1 MRRSI
6 WQRVLAAAVFGLSGL
21 SVMLPFAEPAAAAD
35 PRGFEV
41 TTTLTDGPVKNAGS
55 ATRPRLSPDGL
66 WTVFVDGGGLR
77 SVPTAG
83 GRVRTLDPLVSEVY
97 GISDDSAWVVYSD
110 EKGVASRP
118 IAGADEVRLYDGNG
132 DDIELEMSLGY
143 VVMFVE
149 ASMRIV
155 PVSGGPP
162 LTLPAPFSLTDVDF
176 VVVSPIG
183 DRVVV
188 AGLVDGVKH
197 SLFSIPT
204 DRRPPALLHTLAP
217 GENFSTGHF
226 SPDGS
231 TIVYSTALYAVSDA
245 TGSLYSVGADAV
257 VHAIVPNV
265 AGAAF
270 GLFSVATTATHLF
283 AYFVADGRHYLVRS
297 NYDGSVVT
305 IPYTAP
311 DGASLYSIPHP
322 VEGAGRVIFPQT
334 GASDDLLSVRDDG
347 SSLVTIVPRYTRK
360 SFFVSP
366 YTNTVV
372 SFWRTAAG
380 IIETVQAPV
389 DGSRAAAVLFS
400 PIATFSA
407 FTADG
412 ESVVLGANGSPW
424 LVSLRGAP
432 APIRI
437 APTSGTVDTARFTV
451 TEDGRRVVVVQD
463 QVADGR
469 YGLYSFGPS
478 YDDGKHAQFVPVTPV
493 RLLDTRPGNQVG
505 YSGAKP
511 TPGAVVRLNARG
523 PNGVPPT
530 LTDLKAVVLNITV
543 VDATD
548 AGYVTVWPSGTS
560 QPLASNVNV
569 EQPGQ
574 TRPNLVTVQV
584 GADDSV
590 LLFTSSGAHLIADL
604 AGYYLGV
611 SEANAG
617 RFFPLPPS
625 RLLDTRSAARPR
637 ADATVGLAVRG
648 RGGVPDRG
656 VAAVVLNVTATDS
669 AAAGYVTVWPSGS
682 SRPIVSNLNL
692 ERAGQTIP
700 NQVIVPLGADGGVSL
715 FTDGGT
721 HLIVDVAGWINDAT
735 EGTGNS
741 GLFVPVAPVRTL
753 DTRPN
758 TRLNWSGSKPTAD
771 ALVSMGYRE
780 SGAGVSAYVANVT
793 VTEASAPG
801 FVTAYPSDQRR
812 PTASNLNAVQTGQTI
827 ANHVTVSVG
836 YPGQDVLLYTDR
848 GTHLI
853 ADVNGFFRS

>member
-6 WQRVLAAAVFGLSGL
+6 WQRVLAAAVFGFTGL
-21 SVMLPFAEPAAAAD
+21 SVVVSVAEPAAAAT

-41 TTTLTDGPVKNAGS
+41 TTRLTDGPVKNAGS
-55 ATRPRLSPDGL
+55 ATRPRTSPDGL
-66 WTVFVDGGGLR
+66 WTLFFDAGGLR

-83 GRVRTLDPLVSEVY
+83 GRVRTLDASVREVH

-118 IAGADEVRLYDGNG
+118 IGGADEVRLYEGNV
-132 DDIELEMSLGY
+132 DDIELEMHHGY
-143 VVMFVE
+143 VVMFLE
-149 ASMRIV
+149 AGLRIL

-162 LTLPAPFSLTDVDF
+162 LALPVPFILPDVDL

-188 AGLVDGVKH
+188 GGLIDGVKR

-204 DRRPPALLHTLAP
+204 DGRPPALLHTLEP
-217 GENFSTGHF
+217 GEDFGVGRF

-231 TIVYSTALYAVSDA
+231 TIVFSTDSYNGTSDV
-245 TGSLYSVGADAV
+245 GRLYSVGTDAV

-265 AGAAF
+265 AGASF
-270 GLFSVATTATHLF
+270 GIFSVAPTHFF
-283 AYFVADGRHYLVRS
+283 AYFVAAGRHYLARS

-305 IPYTAP
+305 IPYAAP
-311 DGASLYSIPHP
+311 IGGFLYSIPHP
-322 VEGAGRVIFPQT
+322 VGGRVIFPQS
-334 GASDDLLSVRDDG
+334 GATDDLLSVREDG
-347 SSLVTIVPRYTRK
+347 SSLVTIVPRYARLN
-360 SFFVSP
+360 FFVSP
-366 YTNTVV
+366 YANTVV
-372 SFWRTAAG
+372 TFWRTAAG
-380 IIETVQAPV
+380 ILETVHAPV
-389 DGSRAAAVLFS
+389 DGSRAAAVLASPWASFS
-400 PIATFSA
+400 S

-412 ESVVLGANGSPW
+412 ESVVLGVNDSPW
-424 LVSLRGAP
+424 LMSLRGAP
-432 APIRI
+432 AAINI
-437 APTSGTVDTARFTV
+437 APTSGTVDTASFTV
-451 TEDGRRVVVVQD
+451 TDDGRRIIVVQD
-463 QVADGR
+463 QVANGR
-469 YGLYSFGPS
+469 YGIYSYGPS
-478 YDDGKHAQFVPVTPV
+478 YDDGKHARFVPVTPV

-511 TPGAVVRLNARG
+511 APGAVVRLNVRG
-523 PNGVPPT
+523 PNGVPIT

-560 QPLASNVNV
+560 RPLASNVNV

-590 LLFTSSGAHLIADL
+590 LLFTSSGAHLLADI
-604 AGYYLGV
+604 AGYYLGF
-611 SEANAG
+611 SEANEG

-625 RLLDTRSAARPR
+625 RLLDTRSGARPR
-637 ADATVGLAVRG
+637 ADTTVGLAVVG
-648 RGGVPDRG
+648 RGGLPDRG

-682 SRPIVSNLNL
+682 LRPIVSNLNL
-692 ERAGQTIP
+692 ERSGQTIP
-700 NQVIVPLGADGGVSL
+700 NQVIVPVGADGRVSL

-721 HLIVDVAGWINDAT
+721 HLIVDVAGWYTDST

-758 TRLNWSGSKPTAD
+758 NRLNWTGSKPTAG
-771 ALVSMGYRE
+771 ALVGVGHQA
-780 SGAGVSAYVANVT
+780 SGFGVSAYVANVT
-793 VTEASAPG
+793 MTEASAPG
-801 FVTAYPSDQRR
+801 FVTAYPSDQHR
-812 PTASNLNAVQTGQTI
+812 PTASNLNAALTGQTI

-836 YPGQDVLLYTDR
+836 QPRQDVLLYTDG

-853 ADVNGFFRS
+853 ADINGFFRS